1 MVVFNSTHE
10 PVKTNSVDDPHG
22 AVTAQTLEPE
32 KAKHCAAI
40 FGGIFMHE

>member
-1 MVVFNSTHE
+1 
-10 PVKTNSVDDPHG
+10 VDDPHG

-32 KAKHCAAI
+32 KAKRCAAI